1 MGKVPLVVLDKLP
14 SQSQQREEMTVPATS
29 TPKAEMNE
37 SLKLL
42 AMQVAQLS
50 KELSLC
56 RKELQGSLMKNA
68 ALERELETLS
78 ATGASKPIAQ
88 PKAASATPAPE
99 LELLRATIQRLEEQ
113 NIAMKEQNAKL
124 LEQITGMC
132 QLLQEEKEEAKRR
145 EEKLEAQIEKL
156 AAAHQRDRDVLNS
169 LLAAKVGGGQPSS
182 SPRQPPTP
190 LPRRSSAQQQQQ
202 QQQQQRNQ
210 HEQEQPRA
218 STSRVVMPPHSEA
231 STAVREDAVPELTY
245 SEVVRRRYRGKATGK
260 PRSQQQPQQQQQQHQ
275 LQRQAVGIA
284 QHQQQQQQ
292 RQPQR
297 QAVAGSQQQQ
307 QERMQ
312 QQQQLQRKRKPR
324 PDIIEVSPSEGET
337 WDGIYEKVRKA
348 IRLDAAHSEMKGH
361 IKRGRRTHARL
372 LRMELSKTANAP
384 LMLEGVRKIIGDA
397 GVSRLVTEMGELL
410 VVDIDPLATEEDIIA
425 ALDAKIGASAGVV
438 SASIWELPD
447 GSKRA
452 RIRLPVKSARQL
464 EGLKLFLCDCVSKVR
479 AAPPTPPERQRCF
492 RCLEMGHIASNCRS
506 TADRQNLCIRC
517 GLTGHKARSCQNEAK
532 CALCGGAHHIGHSE
546 CARSA
551 QRCSRP

>member
-1 MGKVPLVVLDKLP
+1 MEAPGRSTRSGARAMSVDCRTSLAPNSKLF
-14 SQSQQREEMTVPATS
+14 A
-29 TPKAEMNE
+29 AEPR
-37 SLKLL
+37 
-42 AMQVAQLS
+42 VALP
-50 KELSLC
+50 
-56 RKELQGSLMKNA
+56 RV
-68 ALERELETLS
+68 S
-78 ATGASKPIAQ
+78 ATGINKPTAQ

-145 EEKLEAQIEKL
+145 EEKLEAQMEKL

-231 STAVREDAVPELTY
+231 STAFREDAVPELTY
-245 SEVVRRRYRGKATGK
+245 SEVVRRRYRGK
-260 PRSQQQPQQQQQQHQ
+260 PRTQQQQHQQQQQQQ
-275 LQRQAVGIA
+275 QRQPQRQAAAGSQQQQQQLQPQR

-312 QQQQLQRKRKPR
+312 QQHQQHRKRKPR

-361 IKRGRRTHARL
+361 IKQGRRTHARL